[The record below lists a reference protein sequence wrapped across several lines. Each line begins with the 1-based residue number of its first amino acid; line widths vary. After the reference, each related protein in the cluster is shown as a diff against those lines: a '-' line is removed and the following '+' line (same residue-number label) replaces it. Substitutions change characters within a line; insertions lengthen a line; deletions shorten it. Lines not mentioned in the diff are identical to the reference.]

1 MSGPLWRDSAPG
13 WTRHRM
19 AVTTLSTGQ
28 DLSLQ
33 LSVLRGVERGPTLG
47 IMSGVH
53 GDETMSLLLLRRL
66 MDSLD
71 GGLLRGVLVLL
82 PVANPLALGAFSRF
96 TPEQHGNVDLHTAF
110 PG

>member
-71 GGLLRGVLVLL
+71 GGLLRGAGGSEGDGVRR
-82 PVANPLALGAFSRF
+82 PW
-96 TPEQHGNVDLHTAF
+96 
-110 PG
+110 